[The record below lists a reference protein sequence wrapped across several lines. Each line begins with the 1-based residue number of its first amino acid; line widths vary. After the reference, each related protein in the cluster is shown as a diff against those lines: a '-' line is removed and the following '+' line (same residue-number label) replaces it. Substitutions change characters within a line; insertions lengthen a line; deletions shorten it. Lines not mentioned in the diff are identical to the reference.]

1 MTVAILDRRQRRAP
15 AATGGDPFAA
25 CLAAGEVIDHR
36 SERVGAFV
44 ARALGSGCH
53 DSRGAAKALYYAVR
67 DGIFYEIF
75 GTDLG
80 EGLCASGVVGARRG
94 FCLHKAILYAA
105 ACRAVGIPSRILA
118 APVRNHVTSPS
129 IRHLV
134 GGDVFLHWYDEI
146 LLEGE
151 WIKVAPI
158 FNVMTCRLF
167 GIAPLEFDGRR
178 SATEQPYVGESRMI
192 YLSEP
197 AVFTDPTRAEL
208 VDHVARYHPRMVTPA
223 RRVPAEREMAALAG
237 ALH

>member
-1 MTVAILDRRQRRAP
+1 MSAVSHARYGALG
-15 AATGGDPFAA
+15 AAHAGQDPLET
-25 CLAAGEVIDHR
+25 CLAAGEVVDHGD
-36 SERVGAFV
+36 ERVGAFV
-44 ARALGSGCH
+44 ARALGAGCH

-80 EGLCASGVVGARRG
+80 EGLRASGVVRARRG

-118 APVRNHVTSPS
+118 APVRNHVTSPA

-146 LLEGE
+146 LLDGE
-151 WIKVAPI
+151 WLKVAPI

-167 GIAPLEFDGRR
+167 GIAPLEFDGYR
-178 SATEQPYVGESRMI
+178 SATEQPYVGESRMV
-192 YLSEP
+192 YLAEP
-197 AVFTDPTRAEL
+197 TIFADPTRAEL
-208 VDHVARYHPRMVTPA
+208 VGHVARYHPRMVTPA
-223 RRVPAEREMAALAG
+223 RRVPSERETAALAG
-237 ALH
+237 ILH